1 MVTRNNNEYFA
12 LSRYLVGQL
21 YKIHCDK
28 NPKYR
33 RERYVIFS
41 VTSGWREGA
50 RDVLQRR
57 VMMPIEGLIALP
69 FSGESTGCALHHR
82 EKAK

>member
-1 MVTRNNNEYFA
+1 MNILFYKDISSDNFIKFIAIRTQNIGGSAMLYFRSP
-12 LSRYLVGQL
+12 LDGE
-21 YKIHCDK
+21 K
-28 NPKYR
+28 
-33 RERYVIFS
+33 E
-41 VTSGWREGA
+41 

>member
-1 MVTRNNNEYFA
+1 MNILLYQDISSDNFIKFIAIRTQNIVGSAMLYFRSP
-12 LSRYLVGQL
+12 LDGE
-21 YKIHCDK
+21 K
-28 NPKYR
+28 
-33 RERYVIFS
+33 E
-41 VTSGWREGA
+41 